1 MEIGDLVQLHHIEFE
16 FKGVAPHDIG
26 VIVAIDQTGPHHPW
40 PKYTVEFAMA
50 LKTIDV
56 SGWIL
61 RPA

>member
-40 PKYTVEFAMA
+40 PR
-50 LKTIDV
+50 
-56 SGWIL
+56 IL
-61 RPA
+61 WSLPWRLRLSTSAVGY